1 MRRALMRG
9 GIVVCLTALVLCT
22 VDGAWAKGGRDF
34 AASYQFA
41 NVSES
46 NGEVEVTI
54 TLNLRNNSGANI
66 SDASVVLLNSD
77 ANPTV
82 LGLFGDPQS
91 LQKSGLNTMSHAFTV
106 PKAEY
111 QLWEEGRDPALRVIS
126 ADPSGAMRMQ
136 GIDLQRRVPGVGA
149 IK

>member
-1 MRRALMRG
+1 M
-9 GIVVCLTALVLCT
+9 I
-22 VDGAWAKGGRDF
+22 DGAWAKGGRDF

-46 NGEVEVTI
+46 NGEVHVTI

-66 SDASVVLLNSD
+66 SNASVVLLNSG

-82 LGLFGDPQS
+82 LGLFGDPQL
-91 LQKSGLNTMSHAFTV
+91 LQRTGLNTMSHAFTI
-106 PKAEY
+106 PKTEY
-111 QLWEEGRDPALRVIS
+111 QVWEQGRDPALRVIS
-126 ADPSGAMRMQ
+126 ADASGAMRMQ
-136 GIDLQRRVPGVGA
+136 WIDLQRRVPGVGA